1 MLVREREGEGARAR
15 ERHGIDLCLR
25 RGGGLSAVSY
35 ILIFSWRVEAN
46 CFGSCCSAA
55 AVMKQGVGRRAV
67 EINTATMPRI
77 SLDYQRN
84 PSIDPPA
91 RLVPWMHNTVRSAVK

>member
-1 MLVREREGEGARAR
+1 MGRRNEAKSEEKRKETRAR

-46 CFGSCCSAA
+46 CFGSSS
-55 AVMKQGVGRRAV
+55 RR
-67 EINTATMPRI
+67 P
-77 SLDYQRN
+77 
-84 PSIDPPA
+84 
-91 RLVPWMHNTVRSAVK
+91 